1 MMLRGI
7 DFRALECF
15 VVLAEEL
22 HFRRAAERLNMTQPS
37 LSARV
42 KALEEE
48 VGAVLLDRDR
58 RNVRLTAAGE
68 IFREFASS
76 TMARTEEAVMSA
88 RRAAAGESGRLR
100 FGFTGLTTYDGMP
113 ELVQL
118 FRARF
123 PGVEVELVSAGTD
136 QLQAD
141 MLAGTIDVALLH
153 PPLSCTGFDLLD
165 LPPQELVLAIPA
177 GHALAELPEV
187 PLSRLKGEP
196 FLIGPRQAGPDLY
209 DRIMELFRTEGGFSP
224 TVVQE
229 VGTMSTLIGLAA
241 AGAGCG
247 FVTQSMTVINNPGV
261 RYRPLAGVA
270 PHLTTAL
277 AWRPGTVSAPA
288 TSLIGVAR
296 EWISAGFTNG
306 DGPSG

>member
-1 MMLRGI
+1 
-7 DFRALECF
+7 
-15 VVLAEEL
+15 
-22 HFRRAAERLNMTQPS
+22 MTQPS

-68 IFREFASS
+68 IFRDFASS
-76 TMARTEEAVMSA
+76 TLARTEEAVMSV
-88 RRAAAGESGRLR
+88 RRAAAGESGRVR
-100 FGFTGLTTYDGMP
+100 FGFTGLTTYGGMP
-113 ELVQL
+113 ELVQR

-123 PGVEVELVSAGTD
+123 PGVEVELVNGGTD
-136 QLQAD
+136 HLQAE
-141 MLAGTIDVALLH
+141 MIAGHLDVGLLH
-153 PPLSCTGFDLLD
+153 PPLSCTGFDLID
-165 LPPQELVLAIPA
+165 LPPEELVLAVPA
-177 GHALAELPEV
+177 ASALAALPVV

-209 DRIMELFRTEGGFSP
+209 DRIIELFRAEGGFSP
-224 TVVQE
+224 TIVQE
-229 VGTMSTLIGLAA
+229 VGTMPTLIGLAA

-247 FVTQSMTVINNPGV
+247 FVTQSMSVINNPGV
-261 RYRPLAGVA
+261 RYRHLAGSA
-270 PHLTTAL
+270 LYLTTAL

-296 EWISAGFTNG
+296 EWISGGFTNG
-306 DGPSG
+306 AGPAG

>member
-42 KALEEE
+42 KTLEEE

-58 RNVRLTAAGE
+58 RNVRLTAAGA
-68 IFREFASS
+68 IFLEFASS

-123 PGVEVELVSAGTD
+123 PGGQPGEFARSAPDVLLPAHPHDRRPLTRDPRAGSATCAHGIAGTPLD
-136 QLQAD
+136 DPIRRGQVT
-141 MLAGTIDVALLH
+141 GVPVSLL
-153 PPLSCTGFDLLD
+153 SG
-165 LPPQELVLAIPA
+165 AA
-177 GHALAELPEV
+177 N
-187 PLSRLKGEP
+187 SRLKSSC
-196 FLIGPRQAGPDLY
+196 PDC
-209 DRIMELFRTEGGFSP
+209 TAPKNPPSVTSASP
-224 TVVQE
+224 
-229 VGTMSTLIGLAA
+229 
-241 AGAGCG
+241 
-247 FVTQSMTVINNPGV
+247 
-261 RYRPLAGVA
+261 
-270 PHLTTAL
+270 LT
-277 AWRPGTVSAPA
+277 
-288 TSLIGVAR
+288 
-296 EWISAGFTNG
+296 
-306 DGPSG
+306 